1 VQIQWLQVVD
11 YRNYRTLSHTPAP
24 SLNVLSGSNGQGKS
38 NLLEALSVLLV
49 GRSFRGARAA
59 DMVCWGADGARVGG
73 EIRRG
78 PATHTIRRELR
89 RREDG
94 SFSVT
99 GEGCGWARVVPFAW
113 QDVAILNG
121 PPLTRRNFIDG
132 FAAKLAPAHIGV
144 HARYRQ
150 ILERRNHLLQS
161 AVGWRDLAER
171 LGPWDAQ
178 LAAVGLDLVARR
190 RAAVA
195 TLGAELEPLHAALGG
210 RGRVRLEYC
219 SSFGDTPTLETIH
232 AALIQRRGEE
242 VRRGQTSIGPH
253 RDDLLIGLEGRDARV
268 YGSRGQQRLLALAM
282 RLSEVGPVAAVVG
295 SPPVLLLDDALSE
308 LDPDVQ
314 RRVLERVDGQ
324 GQVFLTTA
332 EAGLSA
338 RAAAWW
344 HVGGGTVEPA
354 AAPAPAVSADDPL
367 AREAVPA

>member
-1 VQIQWLQVVD
+1 MHIQWLQVVD

-24 SLNVLSGSNGQGKS
+24 RLNVLTGFNGQGKT
-38 NLLEALSVLLV
+38 NLLEALSVLLA

-59 DMVCWGADGARVGG
+59 DTVRWGTDGARVTG
-73 EIRRG
+73 EISRG
-78 PATHTIRRELR
+78 PATQTIRREVR

-94 SFSVT
+94 SWGIT
-99 GEGCGWARVVPFAW
+99 GEGCTWARVVPFAW

-150 ILERRNHLLQS
+150 IVERRNHLLQS
-161 AVGWRDLAER
+161 AIGWRDLAER

-195 TLGAELEPLHAALGG
+195 TLATEWEPLYAELGG
-210 RGRVRLEYC
+210 RGQVRLDYR
-219 SSFGDTPTLETIH
+219 SSLGDTPTPETVQ
-232 AALIQRRGEE
+232 ALLVQRRGEE
-242 VRRGQTSIGPH
+242 VRRGQTLIGPH
-253 RDDLLIGLEGRDARV
+253 RDDLMIELDGRDARV
-268 YGSRGQQRLLALAM
+268 YGSRGQQRLLALEL
-282 RLSEVGPVAAVVG
+282 RLSEVSPVAAVVG

-314 RRVLERVDGQ
+314 RRVLERVNGQ

-332 EAGLSA
+332 EAGLPA

-344 HVGGGTVEPA
+344 HVDGGAVEPSV
-354 AAPAPAVSADDPL
+354 APAAADDPL
-367 AREAVPA
+367 AREAVLA

>member
-1 VQIQWLQVVD
+1 MHIQWLQVVD

-24 SLNVLSGSNGQGKS
+24 SLNVLSGFNGQGKT
-38 NLLEALSVLLV
+38 NLLEALSVLLA

-59 DMVCWGADGARVGG
+59 DMVRWDADGARVSG

-78 PATHTIRRELR
+78 PATQTIRREVR

-94 SFSVT
+94 SWGVT

-161 AVGWRDLAER
+161 AVASRDLAER
-171 LGPWDAQ
+171 LAPWDAQ
-178 LAAVGLDLVARR
+178 LAAVGLDLIARR

-195 TLGAELEPLHAALGG
+195 ALGAELEPLYAELGG
-210 RGRVRLEYC
+210 RGQVRLEYR
-219 SSFGDTPTLETIH
+219 SSLGDAPTPEAVQ
-232 AALIQRRGEE
+232 AALVQRRGEE
-242 VRRGQTSIGPH
+242 MRRGQTLIGPH
-253 RDDLLIGLEGRDARV
+253 RDDLLIELDGRDARV
-268 YGSRGQQRLLALAM
+268 YGSRGQQRLLALAL

-314 RRVLERVDGQ
+314 RRVVERVDGQ

-332 EAGLSA
+332 ETGLPA
-338 RAAAWW
+338 RGAAWW
-344 HVGGGTVEPA
+344 HVEGG
-354 AAPAPAVSADDPL
+354 AV
-367 AREAVPA
+367 EAVVAAHEPLGREVVLA

>member
-1 VQIQWLQVVD
+1 MHIQWLQVVD

-24 SLNVLSGSNGQGKS
+24 RLNVLSGFNGQGKT
-38 NLLEALSVLLV
+38 NLLEALSILLA

-59 DMVCWGADGARVGG
+59 DTVRWGADTARVTG

-78 PATHTIRRELR
+78 PATQAVRREVR

-94 SFSVT
+94 SWGIT

-121 PPLTRRNFIDG
+121 APLTRRNFIDG

-171 LGPWDAQ
+171 LAPWDAQ
-178 LAAVGLDLVARR
+178 LATVGLDLVARR

-195 TLGAELEPLHAALGG
+195 ALAAELEPLHAELGG
-210 RGRVRLEYC
+210 RGQVRLDYR
-219 SSFGDTPTLETIH
+219 SSLGDAPTPETVQTM
-232 AALIQRRGEE
+232 LVQRRGEE
-242 VRRGQTSIGPH
+242 VRRGQTVIGPH
-253 RDDLLIGLEGRDARV
+253 RDDLLIELDGRDARI
-268 YGSRGQQRLLALAM
+268 YGSRGQQRLLALAL

-314 RRVLERVDGQ
+314 RRVLERVDRQ

-332 EAGLSA
+332 EAGLPA

-344 HVGGGTVEPA
+344 HVEDGAVEPA
-354 AAPAPAVSADDPL
+354 AAPADDPL
-367 AREAVPA
+367 AREEVLA